1 MNQNDADDHQI
12 PEPDFTGTFED
23 LIMDVKVLN
32 SEDSS
37 DFDESEESFTN
48 NNPNFGNS
56 SNFIQVGGRTRK
68 KECNTALIFNSYLNA
83 LQING
88 IVDNKEFLRINGEKY
103 RRKLGQINSVLEY
116 FGVIKKEQNIVVLCS
131 KSLLN
136 PPIKLKNLEDEI
148 KELENQIQSLKK
160 QLSKA
165 KLEQDTDFFQFNFV
179 NSSNE

>member
-12 PEPDFTGTFED
+12 PEPNYTGTIED
-23 LIMDVKVLN
+23 LIMDVNVLN

-37 DFDESEESFTN
+37 DFDESEDNYTN
-48 NNPNFGNS
+48 NNPNFRNPP
-56 SNFIQVGGRTRK
+56 NFFQLGGRTKK
-68 KECNTALIFNSYLNA
+68 KECNTTLIFNSYLNA

-88 IVDNKEFLRINGEKY
+88 MVDNKEFLRTNGEKY

-148 KELENQIQSLKK
+148 KELENQIQNLKK

-165 KLEQDTDFFQFNFV
+165 NLEQDTDFFQFNFV
-179 NSSNE
+179 KT